1 MGFYYTEKRGRKMSK
16 VTFTNEEIEILKS
29 NRYVKKVGEKSIS
42 FTQEFKEIIVREGRS
57 GKSHM
62 RILRDLGIDGNMLG
76 ENRINSMFIR
86 CRDQLARSETWVRSK
101 PLGRPKKIKFSN
113 IEEENRYLK
122 DRMEYLEQE
131 NEFLKKLKALQRGDK
146 DMSAPKKNTK

>member
-1 MGFYYTEKRGRKMSK
+1 MGFYYTENRGRKMSK

-29 NRYVKKVGEKSIS
+29 NRYVKMVGEKSIS
-42 FTQEFKEIIVREGRS
+42 FTREFKEIIVRESRN
-57 GKSHM
+57 GKSQM
-62 RILRDLGIDGNMLG
+62 RILSDLGIDGNMLG

-86 CRDQLARSETWVRSK
+86 CRNQMARSETWVRSK
-101 PLGRPKKIKFSN
+101 PPGRPKKIKFSS